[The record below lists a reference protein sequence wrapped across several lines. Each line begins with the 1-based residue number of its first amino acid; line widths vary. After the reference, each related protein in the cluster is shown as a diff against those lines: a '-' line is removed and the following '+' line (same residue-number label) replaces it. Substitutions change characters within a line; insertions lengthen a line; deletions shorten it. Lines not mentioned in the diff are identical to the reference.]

1 MIYMKRQYAYVSPA
15 DVIACKELAKTLMK
29 RYLVKGYPLS
39 TDDAEYIEYRVTK
52 FFDCMYNDF
61 RIDFQ
66 EWILNE
72 ILKLYNKH

>member
-1 MIYMKRQYAYVSPA
+1 MKRQYNYMSPA
-15 DVIACKELAKTLMK
+15 DVTACKELAKTLIK
-29 RYLVKGYPLS
+29 RCLAKGYPLT

-61 RIDFQ
+61 RIEFQ

-72 ILKLYNKH
+72 IQKIYTEH